1 VKANGPA
8 SYEGRQLAISLSV
21 PGAKERLGGH
31 AVLAFVPGA
40 LRHVQ
45 SREA

>member
-1 VKANGPA
+1 
-8 SYEGRQLAISLSV
+8 LAGC
-21 PGAKERLGGH
+21 PGAKGRLGGR